1 MRLILRVLNLI
12 SSSQNERLGC
22 EVFLIACV
30 AAIAIAA
37 IGAVTLDFF
46 QEPVAV
52 AFATESVRV

>member
-1 MRLILRVLNLI
+1 MR
-12 SSSQNERLGC
+12 S
-22 EVFLIACV
+22 FFIACV

-37 IGAVTLDFF
+37 MGVVILDFF

>member
-1 MRLILRVLNLI
+1 MR
-12 SSSQNERLGC
+12 S
-22 EVFLIACV
+22 FFIACV

-37 IGAVTLDFF
+37 IGAVSLDFF

>member
-1 MRLILRVLNLI
+1 MR
-12 SSSQNERLGC
+12 S
-22 EVFLIACV
+22 FFMACV

-37 IGAVTLDFF
+37 MGVVALDFL